1 MGDGEE
7 SSALD
12 AFDARLGMFGS
23 VGGQGTGDRADGA
36 DDTEQLADSLIA
48 AVTERET
55 MSRRLATER

>member
-1 MGDGEE
+1 MSDEG
-7 SSALD
+7 SALD
-12 AFDARLGMFGS
+12 AFDARLGMFES
-23 VGGQGTGDRADGA
+23 VSGQGSAVDRADGT